1 MIKAVFILSSK
12 SSGST
17 ALQNYLKKNFGY
29 KTVKYTQHQEEET
42 LYWTKVASILNL
54 PQEKLYR
61 SVVPI
66 KAERA
71 VKELNDFF
79 LKNDMPNLQCDL
91 NTTEE
96 EFQNFFFQIIQNSG
110 NKFVEK
116 SPHHLYNQS
125 NLQLLLNF
133 KKEYKEKVDIRI
145 LGLVRHPQAVI
156 YSAWRRWKYFPEKFQ
171 NEWLNSYRKLLE
183 WRDRLGII
191 IIRYEDLVTD
201 EVNLS
206 TVLGEDEKPE
216 SNYRFRTS
224 SLNKWIEDPSF
235 GFSVSKEVQVLAE
248 KFGYQNFGSHRSWRW
263 KLSLSKYKLIFAA
276 KVIVNKLRKT
286 DKI

>member
-17 ALQNYLKKNFGY
+17 ALQNYLKNNFGY

-42 LYWTKVASILNL
+42 LYWTKVASILRL
-54 PQEKLYR
+54 PQESLYR

-66 KAERA
+66 KAEKA
-71 VKELNDFF
+71 VNELNEFF
-79 LKNDMPNLQCDL
+79 LKNDVPNVQCDL
-91 NTTEE
+91 NTTEK
-96 EFQNFFFQIIQNSG
+96 EFQDFFFQLIQNSG
-110 NKFVEK
+110 DKFVEK

-133 KKEYKEKVDIRI
+133 KKEYKEKVDIKI

-183 WRDRLGII
+183 WRDRLGIL
-191 IIRYEDLVTD
+191 IIRYEDLVTN
-201 EVNLS
+201 EINLS
-206 TVLGEDEKPE
+206 SILGEEENPE
-216 SNYRFRTS
+216 GDFRFRTS
-224 SLNKWIEDPSF
+224 SLNKWREDPSF
-235 GFSVSKEVQVLAE
+235 GFSVSKEVEFLAQ
-248 KFGYQNFGSHRSWRW
+248 KFEYQNFITHRSLRW
-263 KLSLSKYKLIFAA
+263 KMSLWKYKLIFAA
-276 KVIVNKLRKT
+276 KVVVRKLRK
-286 DKI
+286 K